1 MCKIVNISFMFLFLS
16 VPAEVL
22 LQQIPTKANNIPLSA
37 DQLETEIHRQDFY
50 IGLVIFLIF
59 LLVSLWILGKK
70 NRKLRKMATFA
81 ENDPNPVLE
90 LDLDFKLKYCNEA
103 AMKHENLVELMYERH
118 PLRKKFE
125 YLLNMTIKDKKTGK
139 YIFDEPFVLDETYF
153 SLNLYVNKE
162 MKFLRAYMSDITEKT
177 LLQKK

>member
-1 MCKIVNISFMFLFLS
+1 
-16 VPAEVL
+16 
-22 LQQIPTKANNIPLSA
+22 
-37 DQLETEIHRQDFY
+37 
-50 IGLVIFLIF
+50 
-59 LLVSLWILGKK
+59 
-70 NRKLRKMATFA
+70 MATFA

-103 AMKHENLVELMYERH
+103 AMKYENLVELMYERH

-139 YIFDEPFVLDETYF
+139 YIFDQPFVLDDTYF

-162 MKFLRAYMSDITEKT
+162 MKYLRAYM
-177 LLQKK
+177 